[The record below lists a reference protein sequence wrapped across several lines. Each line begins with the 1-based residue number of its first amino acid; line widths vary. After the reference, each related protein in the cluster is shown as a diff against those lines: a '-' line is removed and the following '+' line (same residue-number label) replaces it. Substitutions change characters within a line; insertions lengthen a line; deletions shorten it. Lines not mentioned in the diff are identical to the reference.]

1 MNNIPRDKIHLS
13 LNLQIFNFSLT
24 SIDLQTALI
33 SLIVFKSP
41 FKSLFTVDLIK
52 VDWKKASTFNSFW
65 PGMAGRLCDVY
76 DNW

>member
-1 MNNIPRDKIHLS
+1 MNYIPRDKIHLS

-41 FKSLFTVDLIK
+41 FKILFTVDLIK
-52 VDWKKASTFNSFW
+52 VD
-65 PGMAGRLCDVY
+65 
-76 DNW
+76 